1 MPQES
6 RVAIIVCGGRGYSD
20 WGNVEYTLDRT
31 REAFGVT
38 DLFHGAASGADALAS
53 RWARGRPGIVETAVP
68 AEWAKYGRSAGPI
81 RNEKMLAMAK
91 PRLVVAFP
99 GGRGTA
105 DMVRQ
110 AAGAGVHVLMV
121 DLHLH
126 RVDLENRQFTGRPEN
141 AGHWVVGG
149 NEAPVGPCGDLEA
162 LLMGIGE

>member
-1 MPQES
+1 
-6 RVAIIVCGGRGYSD
+6 
-20 WGNVEYTLDRT
+20 
-31 REAFGVT
+31 
-38 DLFHGAASGADALAS
+38 
-53 RWARGRPGIVETAVP
+53 
-68 AEWAKYGRSAGPI
+68 
-81 RNEKMLAMAK
+81 MLAMAR

-121 DLHLH
+121 DVHLH
-126 RVDLENRQFTGRPEN
+126 KPWGDVSVFTGGPEN